1 VCQDVKLPRGPKRS
15 IFEAYPPVCATVS
28 YVSHRVGLVIE
39 EQYGSIDN
47 AQVLLLLQ
55 DLQRELGLTYIL
67 ISHSLP
73 VVAQMA
79 THIAVMRAGQ
89 FVEFGPTSLV
99 LEHPEGVYT
108 KELLAAVPE
117 IPRTG
122 QL

>member
-1 VCQDVKLPRGPKRS
+1 
-15 IFEAYPPVCATVS
+15 
-28 YVSHRVGLVIE
+28 VG
-39 EQYGSIDN
+39 

-89 FVEFGPTSLV
+89 FVEFGPAKLV
-99 LEHPEGVYT
+99 LEHPEGG
-108 KELLAAVPE
+108 LHQRAAGGGAGDTACRSGV
-117 IPRTG
+117 IFSRRALRST
-122 QL
+122 LRSNS